1 MTLLLIALLPFAG
14 AVLPPLLVRRG
25 RLPSALGAGAVA
37 AAAFGL
43 LLSLAPRVM
52 GGEVVRAG
60 WDWIPEIGLRFSLM
74 LDGLGLLFAGLVL
87 GIGLLIVLYARYY
100 LAKEDPMGR
109 FYAYLLLFMGAMVG
123 VVVSENLLV
132 LLVFWE
138 LTSVSSFL
146 LIGFWSHLAEGRQ
159 GARMALIT
167 TGLGGL
173 AMMGGFLL
181 LGQIVGS
188 LELGVVLESGD
199 LIRGHRLYP
208 AALGLILV
216 GAFTK
221 SAQFPFH
228 FWLPRAM
235 AAPTPVSAYLHSAT
249 MVKAGVFLLARLHP
263 ALAGTELWTLVVVG
277 VGITTMIV
285 GAYIANV
292 KHDLKGLLAYSTI
305 SHLGLITTL
314 FGIGTKEAAW
324 VGVFHI
330 MNHAAFKASLF
341 MNAGIVDHEAGTR
354 DIRQL
359 GGLRRL
365 MPVTMVLALLASAA
379 MAGFPP
385 LNGFL
390 SKELFLD
397 ETLHAHV
404 LDGIPWL
411 LPALATFGALLS
423 VAYSIRYV
431 VDVFFGEEPASF
443 PHPPH
448 DPPFGMTL
456 APAILVALCVAIG
469 LFPNAVASPL
479 LTVATDATVGGG
491 WEYHK
496 LYLWHGF
503 TLPLF
508 MSAAAIAFG
517 ALLWR
522 FRWRLIG
529 VHEGPAPLPDAKRV
543 FDGVVAGA
551 VALSCRVRE
560 GTENGSLQRYLAF
573 IVATVLLLPGI
584 PLLASG
590 AGAGSVPLT
599 PASPAAWAGLA
610 ILMTGAGGVAV
621 FHRNRVVAIVFMG
634 VVGLVSALA
643 FVHLSAPDLA
653 LTQISVEVVTAILL
667 LEALKLLPPRTPDE
681 SSTGR
686 RVRDAVLA
694 GAAGLAAAAVT
705 FIMLTRP
712 FESISDYYLEYS
724 KPLGGGTNVVN
735 VILVDFRGFDTFG
748 EITVLGI
755 AALGIYALIDGL
767 GIPARWADSRV
778 DDEDAHPVILVVAA
792 RILLPLALLV
802 GLFLFIRGHNQP
814 GGGFIAGLVVAV
826 ALLLQYLA
834 SGIGWMQE
842 RWEFQF
848 HPLIASG
855 LLVAAATGVGAM
867 FWGYPFLKSWYD
879 YFHFLGEFELASAAL
894 FDVGVF
900 LTVVGAVMLTIV
912 TMSKL
917 PEAEGVRA
925 AADDAG
931 AGSATG
937 SGSHSGED

>member
-14 AVLPPLLVRRG
+14 AILPPLLVRRG

-37 AAAFGL
+37 AATFAL

-60 WDWIPEIGLRFSLM
+60 WEWIPQIGLRFSLM
-74 LDGLGLLFAGLVL
+74 MDGLGLLFAGLVV
-87 GIGLLIVLYARYY
+87 GIGLLIILYARYY

-123 VVVSENLLV
+123 VVLSENLLV

-199 LIRGHRLYP
+199 LIRSHRLYP

-354 DIRQL
+354 DIRRL
-359 GGLRRL
+359 GGLRRA
-365 MPVTMVLALLASAA
+365 MPVTMVLALVAAAA

-397 ETLHAHV
+397 ETLHAHF

-431 VDVFFGEEPASF
+431 VDVFFGEEPESF

-448 DPPFGMTL
+448 EPPFGMTL
-456 APAILVALCVAIG
+456 APAILVALCVLIG
-469 LFPNAVASPL
+469 LFPNAVANPL

-508 MSAAAIAFG
+508 MSAAAIVFG
-517 ALLWR
+517 AVLWR
-522 FRWRLIG
+522 FRWSLIG
-529 VHEGPAPLPDAKRV
+529 VHEGPAPLPDAKGI
-543 FDGVVAGA
+543 FDGLVAGA
-551 VALSCRVRE
+551 VGVSRWARSA
-560 GTENGSLQRYLAF
+560 TENGSLQRYLALILATA
-573 IVATVLLLPGI
+573 IVLPAV
-584 PLLASG
+584 PLVTEGVG
-590 AGAGSVPLT
+590 AGGVPMT
-599 PASPAAWAGLA
+599 PASPAAWAALA
-610 ILMTGAGGVAV
+610 ILMTGATGMAA

-667 LEALKLLPPRTPDE
+667 LEALKLLPPRTPTE

-686 RVRDAVLA
+686 RLRDAVLA
-694 GAAGLAAAAVT
+694 GGAGLAAAAVT

-712 FESISDYYLEYS
+712 FESISDYYLEQS

-767 GIPARWADSRV
+767 GIPARWADSTV

-842 RWEFQF
+842 RWEFEF

-855 LLVAAATGVGAM
+855 ILVAALTGIGAM
-867 FWGYPFLKSWYD
+867 LWGYPFLKSWHDHY
-879 YFHFLGEFELASAAL
+879 YFLGEFELASAAL

-917 PEAEGVRA
+917 PESEGVRA
-925 AADDAG
+925 ANDPER
-931 AGSATG
+931 
-937 SGSHSGED
+937 GES

>member
-14 AVLPPLLVRRG
+14 ALLPPLLVRRG
-25 RLPSALGAGAVA
+25 RTPSALAAGAVA
-37 AAAFGL
+37 AVAFGL

-52 GGEVVRAG
+52 AGEVVRVG
-60 WDWIPEIGLRFSLM
+60 WDWIPQIGLRFSLM
-74 LDGLGLLFAGLVL
+74 MDGLGLLFAGLVV
-87 GIGLLIVLYARYY
+87 GIGLLIILYARYY
-100 LAKEDPMGR
+100 LAEEDPMGR

-123 VVVSENLLV
+123 VVLSENLLV

-146 LIGFWSHLAEGRQ
+146 LIGFWSHLPEGRQ
-159 GARMALIT
+159 GARMALIV

-173 AMMGGFLL
+173 ALMGGFLL
-181 LGQIVGS
+181 LGHMVGS
-188 LELGVVLESGD
+188 LELGVVLASGD
-199 LIRGHRLYP
+199 LIRSHPLYP
-208 AALGLILV
+208 AALGLILL

-249 MVKAGVFLLARLHP
+249 MVKAGVFLLARMHP
-263 ALAGTELWTLVVVG
+263 ALAGTELWFFLVAG
-277 VGITTMIV
+277 VGITTMIL
-285 GAYIANV
+285 GAYIANL

-314 FGIGTKEAAW
+314 FGLGTKAAAW

-359 GGLRRL
+359 GGLRRYL
-365 MPVTMVLALLASAA
+365 PVTMVLALLAAAA
-379 MAGFPP
+379 MAGLPP

-390 SKELFLD
+390 SKELFLE
-397 ETLHAHV
+397 ETLHAEFLHG
-404 LDGIPWL
+404 LPWL

-431 VDVFFGEEPASF
+431 LAVFFGPEPESF
-443 PHPPH
+443 PHAPHEPPW
-448 DPPFGMTL
+448 GMRIG
-456 APAILVALCVAIG
+456 PAILVALCVLIG
-469 LFPNAVASPL
+469 LFPNTVAGPL
-479 LTVATDATVGGG
+479 LQVATEATVGGG

-496 LYLWHGF
+496 LKLWHGF
-503 TLPLF
+503 TPALF
-508 MSAAAIAFG
+508 MSVAAIGLG
-517 ALLWR
+517 AVLWR
-522 FRWRLIG
+522 VRWSLIG
-529 VHEGPAPLPDAKRV
+529 VHEGPAPLPDAKRI
-543 FDGVVAGA
+543 FDGVVGGA
-551 VALSCRVRE
+551 VAVSRKARA
-560 GTENGSLQRYLAF
+560 GTENGSLQRYLAL
-573 IVATVLLLPGI
+573 IILTAVVLPGI
-584 PLLASG
+584 PLLLSG
-590 AGAGSVPLT
+590 AGQGALPLT
-599 PASPAAWAGLA
+599 PASPAAWAVL
-610 ILMTGAGGVAV
+610 LLLLTGAAGMVA
-621 FHRNRVVAIVFMG
+621 FHHKRVVAIIFMG
-634 VVGLVSALA
+634 LVGLVSALA

-653 LTQISVEVVTAILL
+653 LTQISVEVVTALLL
-667 LEALKLLPPRTPDE
+667 LEALKLLPSRTPLE
-681 SSTGR
+681 SSAGR
-686 RVRDAVLA
+686 HVRDGILA
-694 GAAGLAAAAVT
+694 AGAGLAAAAVT

-712 FESISDYYLEYS
+712 FESISGYYLEQS

-755 AALGIYALIDGL
+755 AALGIYALIEGL
-767 GIPARWADSRV
+767 GIPARWADAKV

-802 GLFLFIRGHNQP
+802 GLYLFIRGHNQP
-814 GGGFIAGLVVAV
+814 GGGFIAGLVVSV
-826 ALLLQYLA
+826 ALLLQYVA

-842 RWEFQF
+842 RWEFEF
-848 HPLIASG
+848 HPVIAAG
-855 LLVAAATGVGAM
+855 LLVAAATGIGAM

-894 FDVGVF
+894 FDLGVF
-900 LTVVGAVMLTIV
+900 LAVVGAVMLTIV

-917 PEAEGVRA
+917 PAADGVRGA
-925 AADDAG
+925 APEPGTDDE
-931 AGSATG
+931 
-937 SGSHSGED
+937 ED